1 MAPLPTYHFALLL
14 RRSGLP
20 RRARG
25 ERFRWEMDL
34 KKEGFII
41 NIFNLCVNLH
51 ARESTLW
58 VNRSLSLDRCL
69 ESWIPHRRS

>member
-1 MAPLPTYHFALLL
+1 MAPLPTYHLALLL
-14 RRSGLP
+14 SRSGLP

-25 ERFRWEMDL
+25 ERSRWEMDL
-34 KKEGFII
+34 EKEGFVI

-51 ARESTLW
+51 ARESTLR

-69 ESWIPHRRS
+69 ESWIHHRRS